1 MTVKDENQAFESIQ
15 EVIAFL
21 NEQLTDARYKIQIH
35 SNVVNRLSESVKS
48 MDHRLTQLKILAA
61 GWPKNTPIP
70 EPVATSTPD
79 ESLKNVVAIL
89 SANSGP
95 MRIKSIAKYA
105 FDKGLI
111 RSTGGIDGVTS
122 IVSNIMSRH
131 SPRLFV
137 NTGWGWWDVAER
149 HKPKATEDTQLRIV
163 R

>member
-1 MTVKDENQAFESIQ
+1 MAVKDETQAFENLQ

-21 NEQLTDARYKIQIH
+21 NERLTDARFKLSIH
-35 SNVVNRLSESVKS
+35 NNEVSRLSETIKS
-48 MDHRLTQLKILAA
+48 LEHRVTQLSVLTA
-61 GWPKNTPIP
+61 GWPRNIPTPPAIN
-70 EPVATSTPD
+70 TSTPD

-95 MRIKSIAKYA
+95 MRIKSIAQYA

-111 RSTGGIDGVTS
+111 RSTGGIVGVTS

-149 HKPKATEDTQLRIV
+149 QKPKASEDTQLRIV
-163 R
+163 K